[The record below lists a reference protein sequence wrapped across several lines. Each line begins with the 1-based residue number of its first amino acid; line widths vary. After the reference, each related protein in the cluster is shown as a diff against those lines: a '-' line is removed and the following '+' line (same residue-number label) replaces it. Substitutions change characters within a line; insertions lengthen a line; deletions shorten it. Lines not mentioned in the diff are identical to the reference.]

1 MRLIMDSKKRSCFGV
16 KTSNKIFK
24 YFDL

>member
-16 KTSNKIFK
+16 KISSQIFK
-24 YFDL
+24 YFNL